1 MRRLWFILLIT
12 VCSGAIM
19 GGQERTPSAID
30 PKADAILKRMGQTL
44 ADAKSFTFDSHAVT
58 QHVLEDGQ
66 KVEFARNTK
75 FAIRRPNRV
84 AADVVGDFEELSFRY
99 DGKTVTLYTRRT
111 DSYGACDAKENI
123 DATCDLLAG
132 QYGMVLPL
140 ADLLFEDA
148 YKTLTSSVRSGRH
161 LGSGYVFD
169 IKCHHLAFRQEAV
182 DWQIWV
188 DEGERPLPRKLVI
201 TYKETPAQLQFTA
214 YLNNWNVSAELP
226 DDRFTFKTPAGA
238 KKIDFA
244 KPVIDRDRPA
254 QP

>member
-1 MRRLWFILLIT
+1 MRRLTLFLLIT
-12 VCSGAIM
+12 VWSGTSM
-19 GGQERTPSAID
+19 GGQDPTPSAID
-30 PKADAILKRMGQTL
+30 PKADAVLKRMGQAL
-44 ADAKSFTFDSHAVT
+44 AGAKSFTFDSHAIT

-66 KVEFARNTK
+66 KVEFARSSK

-84 AADVVGDFEELSFRY
+84 AADVVGDVEELSFRY
-99 DGKTVTLYTRRT
+99 DGKTVTLYNKQTN
-111 DSYGACDAKENI
+111 SYGACEAKENI

-132 QYGMVLPL
+132 KYGMVLPL

-148 YKTLTSSVRSGRH
+148 YKTLTSAVRSGRH

-169 IKCHHLAFRQEAV
+169 VKCHHLAFRQEAV

-214 YLNNWNVSAELP
+214 YLNNWNVSADLP
-226 DDRFTFKTPAGA
+226 DDRFTFKAPADA

-244 KPVIDRDRPA
+244 KPVIDRPG